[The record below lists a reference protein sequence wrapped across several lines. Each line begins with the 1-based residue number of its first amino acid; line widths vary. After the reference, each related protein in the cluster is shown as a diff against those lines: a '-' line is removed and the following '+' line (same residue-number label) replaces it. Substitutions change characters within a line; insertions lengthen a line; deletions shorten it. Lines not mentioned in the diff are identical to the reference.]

1 MATKRSTVDDL
12 IESLA
17 GAGAAVAR
25 PMFGE
30 YGLYL
35 DGKLIGLVCD
45 DKLYLK
51 PTPAG
56 RELAP
61 DAPLGSPYP
70 GAKPHLTLP
79 PAAWA
84 DTAALCKLV
93 RATFA
98 ALPALKP
105 RKPRGGAK

>member
-1 MATKRSTVDDL
+1 MATKRSTVDEL
-12 IESLA
+12 LEALA
-17 GAGAAVAR
+17 GAGRATAR

-30 YGLYL
+30 YALYL
-35 DGKLIGLVCD
+35 DDKLVGLVCD
-45 DKLYLK
+45 GKLYLK

-61 DAPLGSPYP
+61 DAPLEPPYP

-79 PAAWA
+79 PEAWA
-84 DTAALCKLV
+84 DSAALGTLV

-98 ALPALKP
+98 ALPAPKP
-105 RKPRGGAK
+105 RKPGGGVK